1 MNKKGFTLMEL
12 LAVIV
17 VLGLVAIIILPKLI
31 STIDGSEK
39 NSNKISINNL
49 INALNGIA
57 VDRKAN
63 LIPFNGC
70 SIDFDNGVNT
80 CFDLDYSGELP
91 DSGSIS
97 VDSDGIVSGSVGYKD
112 RIFEI
117 RNNKVFY

>member
-1 MNKKGFTLMEL
+1 MVTVV

-39 NSNKISINNL
+39 NSNKISVNNL

-80 CFDLDYSGELP
+80 CTDLDFSGELP
-91 DSGSIS
+91 TSGSIS

>member
-17 VLGLVAIIILPKLI
+17 VLGLVAIIILPKLV

-39 NSNKISINNL
+39 NSNKISVNNL

-57 VDRKAN
+57 VDKKAN

-80 CFDLDYSGELP
+80 CTDLDYSGELP